1 MSRDLFKQRAE
12 KEAKKAIEAY
22 RNLKEVELKEIEDEE
37 TATKVIEKFTRDLGF
52 GVYCEEF
59 MVSFISYCTHVCN
72 ESEKDAEDVEKL
84 MVLVLIDYVEVHK
97 GALTKEFVALVSL
110 IIKAC
115 KKKMMVR
122 IVKRVLES
130 DSVGEILD
138 IVLKSKDGNDGEN

>member
-1 MSRDLFKQRAE
+1 MSRDLFSKRAE
-12 KEAKKAIEAY
+12 REAKKAIEAY
-22 RNLKEVELKEIEDEE
+22 KNLKYGELVELEDEE
-37 TATKVIEKFTRDLGF
+37 TATKVIDKFTRDLGF

-72 ESEKDAEDVEKL
+72 VSEKDAEDVEKV

-115 KKKMMVR
+115 KKKMMAR

-130 DSVGEILD
+130 DGLGEILD

>member
-22 RNLKEVELKEIEDEE
+22 KNLKYGDLVELKDEE
-37 TATKVIEKFTRDLGF
+37 TATKVIDKFTRDLGF

-59 MVSFISYCTHVCN
+59 MVAFISYCTGVCN
-72 ESEKDAEDVEKL
+72 RSEKDAEDVEKV
-84 MVLVLIDYVEVHK
+84 MVLVLIDYVEIHK
-97 GALTKEFVALVSL
+97 GTLTREFVALVSL

-115 KKKMMVR
+115 KKKMMAR

-130 DSVGEILD
+130 DGLGEILD
-138 IVLKSKDGNDGEN
+138 IVLKSKDGNDGED

>member
-22 RNLKEVELKEIEDEE
+22 RNLKEVELKDIKDEE

-72 ESEKDAEDVEKL
+72 VSEKDAEDVEKL
-84 MVLVLIDYVEVHK
+84 MVLVLIDYVEIHK
-97 GALTKEFVALVSL
+97 GTLTKEFVALVSL

-122 IVKRVLES
+122 IVKRVLEL
-130 DSVGEILD
+130 DSLGEILD

>member
-1 MSRDLFKQRAE
+1 MSRDLFSKRAE
-12 KEAKKAIEAY
+12 REAKKAIEAY
-22 RNLKEVELKEIEDEE
+22 RNLKEVGLKEIEDEE
-37 TATKVIEKFTRDLGF
+37 TATKVIDKFTSDLGF

-72 ESEKDAEDVEKL
+72 VNEKDAEDVEKL

-97 GALTKEFVALVSL
+97 GTLTKEFVALVSL
-110 IIKAC
+110 IVKAC
-115 KKKMMVR
+115 KKKMMAR

-130 DSVGEILD
+130 DGLGEILD